1 MDILLVDDSQTSR
14 YWVSQPLLRAGH
26 HVVECSS
33 GEEALNRF
41 SKGSFPL
48 ILSDI
53 MMPGMTGIELLKKI
67 TTMSSGKETD
77 VVLFTS
83 NSQVQLAIEALR
95 AGAYDYMLKPI
106 NIQEL
111 MIIIQRV
118 VKNRVI
124 LREHKQLKEHFASE
138 VENATEET
146 RQEIERLKKVLAK
159 ASGMHKAGFFSPVM
173 QKLAIQAQKYHTD
186 RSMPV
191 LIEGETG
198 TGKELIATMIH
209 NGGGISDKPFVPI
222 NCAAISPTLFE
233 SELFGYEPG
242 AYTGGLSKGQKG
254 KIDLAFGG
262 TLFLDEIGEI
272 PLDLQAKL
280 LRAIQEKEYFRVGGL
295 QRIKTDIR
303 LICATNVDLTEHL
316 KQGTF
321 RKDLYYRLKVGHILL
336 PPLKER
342 TEEIISLA
350 EMFLKQFAVEK
361 GKRFKR
367 VGDKAAEILLTYQWP
382 GNVRELRNA
391 MEWVVFMFDDE
402 EVKPHHLGILD
413 CSDAAVSVES
423 SLISVLDPVNF
434 LLPQDG
440 FVLDDFID
448 RILEQALEIQQG
460 NKAAAAR
467 MLGMTRRAFCCRLG
481 KSLINQID

>member
-33 GEEALNRF
+33 GEEALSRF

-48 ILSDI
+48 VLSDI

-67 TTMSSGKETD
+67 MAMSSGKETD

-350 EMFLKQFAVEK
+350 EMFLRQFAVEK

-481 KSLINQID
+481 KSLISQID